1 MSRNDTAPKSLQS
14 ALHDH
19 SLEGIIILS
28 SEASRLTRGTIYVL
42 FGVLVAGV
50 LWSFFGTADVMVK
63 AEGRLGPEANE
74 RYIYTPVE
82 GQLVDLFVA
91 EGSPVVKGDV
101 LARVHALG
109 AVQLATAALAAELKL
124 KAAEESLAIYPAQR
138 LALEKQLETIAF
150 QIESAEQAH
159 ELRVA
164 EGLNKLAEEQKLK
177 LAKAQVKLE
186 EAQQAYQYAKGAW
199 DKYERLSKRPG
210 GGGVSRSQVEEKR
223 NEYYN
228 KRAELELAKAALG
241 EFEVELAKEATK
253 KRLEIQAKSEEL
265 LNLYAQREEKKAMLA
280 NSRSQVES
288 NLQIARAEAT
298 GANRIT
304 FSDIDEDNFLL
315 IRAPVSGVVTQLAHT
330 QPGAQVEPKA
340 PIAGIAPEG
349 VRQVVHVEIH
359 DRDRAFLKEG
369 MPVKLKFSAFPYQRF
384 GFIDGT
390 LDYVSPSASPSAKS
404 NSQNQTQIL
413 VYKGR
418 VTLDR
423 SYYAT
428 EGGASQVPLRYGMTA
443 IAEIVV
449 RKRRLIDL
457 ALDPFRNAFS

>member
-1 MSRNDTAPKSLQS
+1 MSRHHTVPKSLQG
-14 ALHDH
+14 ALQDH
-19 SLEGIIILS
+19 SLEGIVILS
-28 SEASRLTRGTIYVL
+28 SEASRLTRGTIYLL
-42 FGVLVAGV
+42 FGVLVAGL

-74 RYIYTPVE
+74 RFIYTPVE
-82 GQLVDLFVA
+82 GRLVDLFVV

-101 LARVHALG
+101 VARVHALG

-124 KAAEESLAIYPAQR
+124 DAAEEALAIYPAQR
-138 LALEKQLETIAF
+138 RALEKQLETIAF

-186 EAQQAYQYAKGAW
+186 EAQQKYDFAKSEW
-199 DKYERLSKRPG
+199 NKYRRLSKRPG

-223 NEYYN
+223 NEFYN
-228 KRAELELAKAALG
+228 KSAELELAETALG
-241 EFEVELAKEATK
+241 EFEVELAKQATK

-288 NLQIARAEAT
+288 ALEIARAEAT

-304 FSDIDEDNFLL
+304 FDDLDEENFLL

-330 QPGAQVEPKA
+330 QPGAQAEPKT
-340 PIAGIAPEG
+340 PLIGIAPEN

-390 LDYVSPSASPSAKS
+390 LDYLSPSASPSAKS
-404 NSQNQTQIL
+404 SAQNQIL

-423 SYYAT
+423 TYYET
-428 EGGASQVPLRYGMTA
+428 EGGATRVPLRYGMTA
-443 IAEIVV
+443 MAEIVV

-457 ALDPFRNAFS
+457 ALDPFRNAVS

>member
-1 MSRNDTAPKSLQS
+1 MSRKNTSPKSLQT
-14 ALHDH
+14 ALYDH
-19 SLEGIIILS
+19 SLEGIVILS
-28 SEASRLTRGTIYVL
+28 SEASRLTRGTIYLL

-50 LWSFFGTADVMVK
+50 LWSFFGTADVLVN
-63 AEGRLGPEANE
+63 AEGRLGPESNE
-74 RYIYTPVE
+74 RYVYAPID
-82 GQLVDLFVA
+82 GQLVDLYVA
-91 EGSPVVKGDV
+91 EGSPVAKGDV
-101 LARVHALG
+101 LARVNALG
-109 AVQLATAALAAELKL
+109 AVQVATAALSSQLKL
-124 KAAEESLAIYPAQR
+124 EAAEEALAIYPSQR
-138 LALEKQLETIAF
+138 LALEKQVETIEF
-150 QIESAEQAH
+150 QIDSAEQTH

-186 EAQQAYQYAKGAW
+186 ESREADDYAKGAW

-223 NEYYN
+223 NDYYS
-228 KRAELELAKAALG
+228 KRAELELAKTALG
-241 EFEVELAKEATK
+241 EFEVELAKESTK

-265 LNLYAQREEKKAMLA
+265 MNLYAQREEKLAMIA

-315 IRAPVSGVVTQLAHT
+315 IRAPVSGVVTYVAHT

-340 PIAGIAPEG
+340 PLAGIAPEG
-349 VRQVVHVEIH
+349 VRPVVHVEIQ

-384 GFIDGT
+384 GFLGGT
-390 LDYVSPSASPSAKS
+390 LDYLSPSASPSVKS
-404 NSQNQTQIL
+404 NAQNQIL

-418 VTLDR
+418 ITLDQD
-423 SYYAT
+423 YYST
-428 EGGASQVPLRYGMTA
+428 EGGATRVPLRFGMA
-443 IAEIVV
+443 AVAEVVV

-457 ALDPFRNAFS
+457 ALDPFRNAIS